1 MFERK
6 RGNSGLGY
14 GAGRGVWLAGGA
26 LVWAL
31 LLSGCSS
38 TGGSRTLGENE
49 QIPGDLENIPDAVP
63 RVEPRARYGNPA
75 TYVVFGK
82 RYHTKTSSQGHVER
96 GLASWY
102 GPNFHGRKTSSGER
116 YDMYQMTAA
125 HKSLPLP
132 TYARVTNLEN
142 GRSAVV
148 KINDRG
154 PFHGPRVI
162 DLSYAA
168 ATKLGVV
175 KKGTA
180 MVEVRAIDPS
190 RPDSDKGPFLAD
202 KPAAKPA
209 PARRTVARTDP
220 PKPRRE
226 TPPAPAAAPSAKRAD
241 EPVVAATEAPLA
253 EPRPEVAAVEPAPR
267 PAAAAPETPSVP
279 SRDSHQ
285 RAVDA
290 AVAAVAKGSTPGNPI
305 YLQVGAFGNP
315 VNAERLRERLVG
327 SLADQ
332 VRVHKAGDSGASLY
346 KVRIGPLASEGDAAR
361 VSRQIVALGVNQ
373 PQRVLN

>member
-6 RGNSGLGY
+6 RGESGS
-14 GAGRGVWLAGGA
+14 GRAAGVWLVGGV
-26 LVWAL
+26 LLWAL

-38 TGGSRTLGENE
+38 SGGSRTLGSNE

-82 RYHTKTSSQGHVER
+82 RYYTKTSSQGHVER

-102 GPNFHGRKTSSGER
+102 GPNFHGRNTSSGER

-202 KPAAKPA
+202 KPAAKSA
-209 PARRTVARTDP
+209 PTRRTVARTDP

-226 TPPAPAAAPSAKRAD
+226 IPEPVAATPVKRAAEPLVVAAAQPQAEPR
-241 EPVVAATEAPLA
+241 PVVAAS
-253 EPRPEVAAVEPAPR
+253 EPAPK
-267 PAAAAPETPSVP
+267 PAVAAPAPETPSVEA
-279 SRDSHQ
+279 RDSHR
-285 RAVDA
+285 RAVDT
-290 AVAAVAKGSTPGNPI
+290 AVAAVAKGPSPASSI

-327 SLADQ
+327 RLADQ
-332 VRVHKAGDSGASLY
+332 VLVHKAGDSGTSLY
-346 KVRIGPLASEGDAAR
+346 KVRVGPLASEGDAAR

-373 PQRVLN
+373 PRRVLN